1 MSSTCYVAVKILPSL
16 ASEFQAMAAAPAAR
30 ALQNYIEER
39 SFSFFA
45 KSRDVTSHKATPLF
59 SGSEGFT
66 FYSVTY
72 CQCQRHLAPQP
83 KVCTITPPFVG
94 FIINFVD
101 LANTIRPT
109 SPAYA
114 ARWAMYC
121 WIMSDPNSVSIVVEK
136 IIFKNIL
143 DPIIW
148 SIIPI
153 HSHQFRTSPPT
164 YHPFYRPIPLYP
176 SPINS
181 PFFPTPRPCWRPR
194 PWFQWAPCPRELRCP
209 QRWAHRLRRSPSKGH
224 VWTNGIVR
232 DVRGWG

>member
-1 MSSTCYVAVKILPSL
+1 MVGNKNAPLSSFVAAWLNSCRTLMISDANRFPWLTSGFFVMSSTCYVAVKILPSL

-94 FIINFVD
+94 FISM
-101 LANTIRPT
+101 LWT
-109 SPAYA
+109 SPTLLGQLHQHTLQGEQCTAGS
-114 ARWAMYC
+114 C
-121 WIMSDPNSVSIVVEK
+121 QIQ
-136 IIFKNIL
+136 IL
-143 DPIIW
+143 CQ
-148 SIIPI
+148 S
-153 HSHQFRTSPPT
+153 
-164 YHPFYRPIPLYP
+164 L
-176 SPINS
+176 
-181 PFFPTPRPCWRPR
+181 
-194 PWFQWAPCPRELRCP
+194 L
-209 QRWAHRLRRSPSKGH
+209 KK
-224 VWTNGIVR
+224 
-232 DVRGWG
+232 